1 MGRKICNTHTQ
12 RRDIELN
19 FRPLAL
25 QGSFLIEPERI
36 ADERGFFARTYCRQE
51 FAEHDLNPEML
62 QCSIS
67 VNTARHTLRGMHFQ
81 KTPHQEAKL
90 VRCTQGAAHHVII
103 DLRGE
108 SESYL
113 QWAAVELNARDR
125 SMLYIPEG
133 VAHGFI
139 TLEDDSEVF
148 YQMSENYHPESAAGV
163 RWNDPAF
170 GIEWPIEPAVISE
183 QDSNYPDF
191 GSKR

>member
-51 FAEHDLNPEML
+51 FVEHNLNPELL

-67 VNTARHTLRGMHFQ
+67 VNTVRHTLRGVHFQ
-81 KTPHQEAKL
+81 KQPHQEAKL
-90 VRCTQGAAHHVII
+90 VRCTHGAAYHAIV
-103 DLRGE
+103 DLRVE

-113 QWAAVELNARDR
+113 QWAAEELNARDR
-125 SMLYIPEG
+125 SMLYVPEG

-139 TLEDDSEVF
+139 TLEDNTEVF
-148 YQMSENYHPESAAGV
+148 YQMSENYHPENAAGV
-163 RWNDPAF
+163 RWNDPIF
-170 GIEWPIEPAVISE
+170 GIEWPVKPAAISR
-183 QDSNYPDF
+183 QDNSYPDF
-191 GSKR
+191 GSRR